1 MNLPSA
7 YLDEFSEPG
16 GYLEFAS
23 IGPVS
28 RRVRKAVDDL
38 LALVASPPGSIAE
51 HTLPLVKEAAAT
63 MARFME
69 VPPGHLAPIPVT
81 SAGLFQTAFGLL
93 GAGGNVVLPSH
104 EFPANA
110 YPWLRAAEAGGPE
123 VRLLDIPD
131 GRVTPERI
139 AEAVDDGTRA
149 VVASLVDFQTGF
161 RIDLDGMREVAGD
174 ALLVVDAIQGL
185 GAVHRGIGPADVM
198 VAGGQKWMRAGW
210 GSGVM
215 AVSDRALDRLAPTLS
230 GWLGVE
236 DPMETDRVPPHPAL
250 ADAGRFQEGTPPI
263 VGAMQLA
270 AAIEV
275 IEIAGIEAI
284 SSAISDRVAA
294 FDDVLARLG
303 AETLAPWADP
313 GERAGI
319 LCFRLPG
326 VDAAHTVERL
336 EAAGLVVSLRG
347 RWVRLA
353 PHASTAPDV
362 AVMLEDAL
370 KGAGAPT

>member
-1 MNLPSA
+1 MNLPGE
-7 YLDEFSEPG
+7 YLAEFTEPR

-38 LALVASPPGSIAE
+38 WEVVASPPGSLAN
-51 HTLPLVKEAAAT
+51 HVLPLVEAAVAT

-69 VPPGHLAPIPVT
+69 VPPDRLAPLPVT

-110 YPWLRAAEAGGPE
+110 YPWLRAAGAGGPE
-123 VRLLDIPD
+123 VRMLDIPD
-131 GRVTPERI
+131 GRVTPGRI
-139 AEAVDDGTRA
+139 AEAVDGDTRA
-149 VVASLVDFQTGF
+149 VAVSLVDFQTGF

-185 GAVHRGIGPADVM
+185 GAVHSGIGPADVM

-215 AVSDRALDRLAPTLS
+215 AVSDRALERLSPTLS

-236 DPMETDRVPPHPAL
+236 DPMDTDWAPPHRTL
-250 ADAGRFQEGTPPI
+250 AGAGRFQEGTPPF
-263 VGAMQLA
+263 VGAVQFA
-270 AAIEV
+270 AAVEV
-275 IEIAGIEAI
+275 IGITGMEAI
-284 SSAISDRVAA
+284 AAVVADRVASLE
-294 FDDVLARLG
+294 DVVVQAG
-303 AETLAPWADP
+303 AEVMAPWLTPA
-313 GERAGI
+313 ERAGI

-326 VDAAHTVERL
+326 VDVGQTAERL
-336 EAAGLVVSLRG
+336 EAAGLIVSRRG

-353 PHASTAPDV
+353 PHASTDPEV
-362 AVMLEDAL
+362 AGMLAEAL
-370 KGAGAPT
+370 